1 MMFNIIPRF
10 TDQDVETI
18 NLNDETDYEPYIN
31 LSNDY
36 TNAPNDV
43 STTDTPNDT
52 LNDTPNDDSQVDV
65 STTDTPNDTPNDDS
79 QVDVSDNQTII
90 EDNDFNPENEDIIK
104 LRNAFNSLKNCP
116 KLESDDEDE
125 DNEDRIYILMVNG
138 VPYYY
143 DNNLLSARRTMMK
156 LAKKLMLS
164 QDPEDPDMYI
174 MTNNDNELKIVIPY
188 DFLFVKYSQ
197 TIHTLKID
205 YVIPYKQ

>member
-52 LNDTPNDDSQVDV
+52 L
-65 STTDTPNDTPNDDS
+65 NDTPNDDS

>member
-1 MMFNIIPRF
+1 MFNIIPRF

-18 NLNDETDYEPYIN
+18 NLNEETYDESSIN
-31 LSNDY
+31 H
-36 TNAPNDV
+36 PNDV
-43 STTDTPNDT
+43 PNDSA
-52 LNDTPNDDSQVDV
+52 DVPNDAHNNVV
-65 STTDTPNDTPNDDS
+65 PNDDS
-79 QVDVSDNQTII
+79 QVDVSDNQTIV
-90 EDNDFNPENEDIIK
+90 EDNDFNPENDDIIK
-104 LRNAFNSLKNCP
+104 LRNAFNRIKICP

-125 DNEDRIYILMVNG
+125 DNEDRIYILILNN

-143 DNNLLSARRTMMK
+143 DNNLLSARRTMMI

-188 DFLFVKYSQ
+188 DFLFLKYSQ

>member
-1 MMFNIIPRF
+1 MFNIIPRF

-18 NLNDETDYEPYIN
+18 DLNDETHDEPSIN
-31 LSNDY
+31 HPNYVSNDFTDV
-36 TNAPNDV
+36 TNDISTDVTNDI
-43 STTDTPNDT
+43 ST
-52 LNDTPNDDSQVDV
+52 DV
-65 STTDTPNDTPNDDS
+65 PNDDS

-90 EDNDFNPENEDIIK
+90 EDNDFNPENDDILK
-104 LRNAFNSLKNCP
+104 LRNAFNRIKNSP

-125 DNEDRIYILMVNG
+125 DNEDRIYILMVNN

-143 DNNLLSARRTMMK
+143 DNNLSSARRTMMK

-174 MTNNDNELKIVIPY
+174 MTNNDNELKIIIPY